1 MAVKRAEPML
11 ARKGLSGQ
19 PLERRLRLRELQ
31 TSFVY
36 STVLAKKCKAS
47 SRKSPRQHCKLV
59 LGGCTNAQPIASTAL
74 K

>member
-1 MAVKRAEPML
+1 MAVKRAEPLL
-11 ARKGLSGQ
+11 ARKGLPGQ

-47 SRKSPRQHCKLV
+47 RRRDSPWQH
-59 LGGCTNAQPIASTAL
+59 
-74 K
+74 